1 MRNVT
6 PLRAPGDSFEADLT
20 CEQASR
26 AGRSRKIAG
35 ALEVLCCGSAA
46 TVNVEP
52 ASSEREISAY
62 VRWSAKRDLELEA
75 DCPDT
80 TTRRS
85 LEGYSQMLQ
94 SSR

>member
-6 PLRAPGDSFEADLT
+6 ALRASGDSFEADLT

-26 AGRSRKIAG
+26 TARSRKIAG
-35 ALEVLCCGSAA
+35 VLDAMCCGSAA

-52 ASSEREISAY
+52 SSSEREISAY

-80 TTRRS
+80 TTLRTF
-85 LEGYSQMLQ
+85 
-94 SSR
+94 